1 MRVPPIPPPIVTR
14 PWFPLTVRMDV
25 SSTNTNQPVS
35 VVAADIGA
43 ALATQLFGSNPPST
57 ASFPVQARLHSVRVW
72 GYIPNLSTATLQ
84 PLTVVIMDL
93 LGLSL
98 VGSTVTAPRALEQIT
113 RYPDVVRRPIIGY
126 RYPVAQSNLSLD
138 IRGGAQALATPVLSI
153 VGAGPT
159 TQQNTVVYWTLLW
172 RSGVTTAGI

>member
-14 PWFPLTVRMDV
+14 PWFPLTVRMPV
-25 SSTNTNQPVS
+25 SSTNTNQPVG

-43 ALATQLFGSNPPST
+43 ALATQLFGDNPPSM
-57 ASFPVQARLHSVRVW
+57 ASFPVQARLQSVRVW
-72 GYIPNLSTATLQ
+72 GYVPNLSTGTLQ

-93 LGLSL
+93 LGVSL

-113 RYPDVVRRPIIGY
+113 RYPDAVRRATVGY
-126 RYPVAQSNLSLD
+126 RYPAAQSNLSLD

-159 TQQNTVVYWTLLW
+159 PLQNTVVYWTLLW